1 MTSAIAKPVTMHAHP
16 PSYYAATAHG
26 LIGRPALDGD
36 TRADVCVIGGGYTGL
51 SAALHLAQAGRK
63 VVLIEAY
70 HVGWGA
76 SGRNGGQLHSGQRLD
91 QLTLERW
98 LGIPAARA
106 MFDLAE
112 EAKRLVKELIRT
124 HAIDCDW
131 RDGLINTL
139 HKQRFVPETQRH
151 IDHLARVYGYDGLTW
166 LDRAAVAEAV
176 GTTRYF
182 GGYRDAAAGHLH
194 PLNFALGLARA
205 AEAAGVIIHERTRAL
220 SLSAGQPVRV
230 MTDTGTITADSVVVA
245 VNGYTSGLLPDTE
258 ARVMPIHNYILATEP
273 LGDHLHRLIPGGE
286 AIADSRF
293 VVHYWRPSADG
304 RLIFGGGESY
314 ARHFPSDLAGFVRR
328 HMLSVYPDLGDV
340 AIDYAWGGT
349 LALSRTKMPVMRR
362 VRAGVYTSGGYTG
375 QGVAIAVLAGKL
387 IGEAIAGDRGRFDL
401 YAKLP
406 APKFPG
412 GKWLRYPTL
421 VLAMAWYGL
430 LDRL

>member
-1 MTSAIAKPVTMHAHP
+1 MHAHP

-166 LDRAAVAEAV
+166 LRRSARRA
-176 GTTRYF
+176 
-182 GGYRDAAAGHLH
+182 
-194 PLNFALGLARA
+194 
-205 AEAAGVIIHERTRAL
+205 I
-220 SLSAGQPVRV
+220 SA
-230 MTDTGTITADSVVVA
+230 
-245 VNGYTSGLLPDTE
+245 
-258 ARVMPIHNYILATEP
+258 
-273 LGDHLHRLIPGGE
+273 
-286 AIADSRF
+286 AIAM
-293 VVHYWRPSADG
+293 P
-304 RLIFGGGESY
+304 
-314 ARHFPSDLAGFVRR
+314 P
-328 HMLSVYPDLGDV
+328 P
-340 AIDYAWGGT
+340 AICTHSILPW
-349 LALSRTKMPVMRR
+349 V
-362 VRAGVYTSGGYTG
+362 
-375 QGVAIAVLAGKL
+375 
-387 IGEAIAGDRGRFDL
+387 
-401 YAKLP
+401 LP
-406 APKFPG
+406 APP
-412 GKWLRYPTL
+412 
-421 VLAMAWYGL
+421 
-430 LDRL
+430 RLPASSSMSERAP